1 MTMSRAMLPVLAV
14 LASWAL
20 SASAAL
26 AETIYVEGSTAR
38 FRAGPG
44 TDYPILWEA
53 PRYSP
58 LEYLCKY
65 EDWYVARDHE
75 GDVGWVHEQVIGKG
89 RAAIVINEKA
99 NIRKGP
105 GTDNPIVF
113 VVEKRYR
120 FKVLDAKGAWFKVVD
135 TEGDEGWVY
144 GSLVWVSR

>member
-1 MTMSRAMLPVLAV
+1 MTGSRAMLTVFTAALLWAV
-14 LASWAL
+14 FAAP
-20 SASAAL
+20 AL
-26 AETIYVEGSTAR
+26 AENIYVESETAR
-38 FRAGPG
+38 LRAGPG
-44 TDYPILWEA
+44 TDYPILWKA
-53 PRYSP
+53 PRYYP

-65 EDWYVARDHE
+65 QAWYVARDHE

-105 GTDNPIVF
+105 GTNNPIVF
-113 VVEKRYR
+113 VVEKGYL
-120 FKVLDAKGAWFKVVD
+120 FKVLDEKGAWYKVLD